1 MLKLSEMGIEG
12 PMIDTGNLVNKTN
25 GVKRAILLFVKQML
39 VSGQVTHILNS
50 VSQNSMDNERE
61 SRQL

>member
-25 GVKRAILLFVKQML
+25 GVKRAILLFVK
-39 VSGQVTHILNS
+39 
-50 VSQNSMDNERE
+50 
-61 SRQL
+61 